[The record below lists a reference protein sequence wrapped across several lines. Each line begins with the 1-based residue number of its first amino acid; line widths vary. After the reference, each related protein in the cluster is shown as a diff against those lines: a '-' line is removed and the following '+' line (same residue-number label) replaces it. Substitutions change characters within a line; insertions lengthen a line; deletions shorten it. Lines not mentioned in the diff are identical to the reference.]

1 MMGTAIGAVFNYIMM
16 NNIIDNQFDTL
27 ISIEG
32 TNVWS
37 GQQAQAFNSLSVTWG
52 GLSHQL
58 FSVGGTYQW
67 MTLIFIPGF
76 FVPIPFWLLHKKY
89 PRLGLNNI
97 NTAVII
103 LYISWLCVGINSSL
117 MAFFFFG
124 LISQAYIRK
133 RYPELFVKY
142 NYLVSAALDGG
153 TSIIVFILSFA
164 VAGASGTQHNFRE
177 SSSLISSTSRVILDA
192 DFYQQQIT
200 GEITRAGTMIA
211 VYILVLRLSYS
222 STARLEQSP
231 LLPGRK
237 MYPSLNHRKFDM
249 LK

>member
-1 MMGTAIGAVFNYIMM
+1 
-16 NNIIDNQFDTL
+16 
-27 ISIEG
+27 
-32 TNVWS
+32 
-37 GQQAQAFNSLSVTWG
+37 
-52 GLSHQL
+52 
-58 FSVGGTYQW
+58 